1 VTGGVVLTLVPTVDA
16 VTDLELRRR
25 PTQTRALATFDLI
38 LDTTAS
44 LLETH
49 GFDAL
54 TTNLISTE
62 SGVSIRAIYR
72 YFPNKRAVVGELAR
86 RMEQQWGTALK
97 AAGDFDDP
105 ASPWRDVWNS
115 YIDTFVESVRATNGA
130 RAVLNAMRGD
140 PELRKADEEANAGYI
155 RNISA
160 VLRSRGTGV
169 SAQQA
174 TAVATVLIR
183 STVAVLDE
191 AFEADDVVAV
201 RLIAVM
207 KDMHVG
213 LISQYLD

>member
-1 VTGGVVLTLVPTVDA
+1 MSGRIASRLVPAVDD

-25 PTQTRALATFDLI
+25 PTQERAVATFDLI

-72 YFPNKRAVVGELAR
+72 YFPNKHAVVGELAR
-86 RMEQQWGTALK
+86 RMERQWGAALV

-105 ASPWRDVWNS
+105 VAPWRDVWNS
-115 YIDTFVESVRATNGA
+115 YIDAFVQSVRTTSGA
-130 RAVLNAMRGD
+130 RAVLNAMRGA

-155 RNISA
+155 VSVGA
-160 VLRSRGTGV
+160 VLRSRGAGI

-174 TAVATVLIR
+174 NAVATVLIR

-191 AFEADDVVAV
+191 AFEADDAAAK

-207 KDMHVG
+207 KNMHAG

>member
-1 VTGGVVLTLVPTVDA
+1 MTGRVPLMLVPAVDD

-25 PTQTRALATFDLI
+25 PTQARALATFDLI

-54 TTNLISTE
+54 TTNLISAE

-72 YFPNKRAVVGELAR
+72 YFPNKHAVVGELAR
-86 RMEQQWGTALK
+86 RMEQQWGAALE

-105 ASPWRDVWNS
+105 SSPWRDVWNA
-115 YIDTFVESVRATNGA
+115 YIDAFVQSVRATRGA

-140 PELRKADEEANAGYI
+140 PELRKADEEANTAYI
-155 RNISA
+155 RNVSA
-160 VLRSRGTGV
+160 ALRSRGTGV
-169 SAQQA
+169 SAEQA

-191 AFEADDVVAV
+191 AFETDDLAAAQ
-201 RLIAVM
+201 LIAVM
-207 KDMHVG
+207 KDMHAG